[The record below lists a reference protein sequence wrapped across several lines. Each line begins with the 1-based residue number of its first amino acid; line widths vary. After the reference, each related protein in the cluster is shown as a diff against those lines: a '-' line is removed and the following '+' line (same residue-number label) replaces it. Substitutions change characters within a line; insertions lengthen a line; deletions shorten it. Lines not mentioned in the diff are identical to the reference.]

1 MRKIN
6 WVCTIRFRKLRR
18 ISIGCWRRPLAGNR
32 VVITRN
38 GEAVAELVSLR
49 KADATRGQR
58 RHPGTLKGRIAYTD
72 DAFAP
77 LNKKELKDMGFE

>member
-1 MRKIN
+1 MSY
-6 WVCTIRFRKLRR
+6 TIQEAKKNL
-18 ISIGCWRRPLAGNR
+18 NR
-32 VVITRN
+32 LLEEAVRGHKVVITRN

-58 RHPGTLKGRIAYTD
+58 RQPGTLKGRIAYTD

-77 LNKKELKDMGFE
+77 LNKKEWKDMGFE